1 MYTHEEKCK
10 IVYNIHKNIAENDIL
25 QGKMTGKI
33 KTQRKEPSPFRR
45 FSAGEYQL
53 GTCAAV

>member
-1 MYTHEEKCK
+1 MYTHKEKSK
-10 IVYNIHKNIAENDIL
+10 IVYNIHKNITENDVL
-25 QGKMTGKI
+25 QGKMPSGI